1 MTLLT
6 GATGYIGGR
15 LLRKFEEDGRPV
27 RCLARHPEKLG
38 TTKASTEVVQGDCL
52 DEASLDRA
60 LADVE
65 SAYYLVHSMAGS
77 ASFVE
82 ADRRAAANFGRAAA
96 RAGVRRI
103 IYLGGL
109 ADTADV
115 LSTHLKSRAETGEI
129 LRASGVPVIEFR
141 ASVVIGAGS
150 LSFKMI
156 QALVERLPV
165 MVCPRW
171 VETRTQPIA
180 IRDVVAYLAGALE
193 LPHDSGRVFEIGGA
207 DVVSYGGMMR
217 EYARQRGLRRV
228 LLPVPVLTPH
238 LSGLWLALVTPSQA
252 RVGRALVEGLK
263 NSTIVK
269 SSDARETFSV
279 QPTSLEIALKEAIVE
294 GIAARL
300 RIDTRTTI
308 VAVTP
313 ARAFAPI
320 RRIGGASGWYFL
332 NLLWRI
338 RGWMDGWMGGVGMRR
353 GRVDPDVCGTGDV
366 IDGWTVEAFEPD
378 RRLRLSSDWKL
389 PGRGWL
395 EFAVTSLDDE
405 QRSQIRQTAAFDPRG
420 LLGRA
425 YWYALV
431 PIHSL
436 LFRGLLDRIARRAL
450 SQSQAAELGA
460 PLDSEPIVTTRL

>member
-27 RCLARHPEKLG
+27 RCLARHPEKLA
-38 TTKASTEVVQGDCL
+38 TTQATTEVVQGDCL

-60 LADVE
+60 MAGVE
-65 SAYYLVHSMAGS
+65 TAYYLVHSMAGS

-82 ADRRAAANFGRAAA
+82 ADRRAAASFGRAAA
-96 RAGVRRI
+96 RAGVWRI
-103 IYLGGL
+103 IYHGGL
-109 ADTADV
+109 ADASGD
-115 LSTHLKSRAETGEI
+115 LSTHLKSRAETGDI
-129 LRASGVPVIEFR
+129 LRASRVPVLEFR

-150 LSFKMI
+150 LSFQMI
-156 QALVERLPV
+156 QALVERLPI
-165 MVCPRW
+165 MICPRW

-180 IRDVVAYLAGALE
+180 IRDVVAYLAAALE
-193 LPHDSGRVFEIGGA
+193 RPHESSRVFEIGGA

-217 EYARQRGLRRV
+217 EYAKLRGLRRL

-252 RVGRALVEGLK
+252 RVGRALVEGLR
-263 NSTIVK
+263 NSTIVR
-269 SSDARETFSV
+269 STDAREAFAV
-279 QPTSLEIALKEAIVE
+279 EPTSLTTALRDAIEE
-294 GIAARL
+294 GIADRL
-300 RIDTRTTI
+300 RIDTRTTV
-308 VAVTP
+308 VAVPP
-313 ARAFAPI
+313 ARAFAPV

-338 RGWMDGWMGGVGMRR
+338 RGWVDGWMGGVGMRR

-395 EFAVTSLDDE
+395 EFEVTSLDDG

-431 PIHSL
+431 PVHSL
-436 LFRGLLDRIARRAL
+436 LFRGLLERIARRAL
-450 SQSQAAELGA
+450 RDGQLAVVPAHTMHKS
-460 PLDSEPIVTTRL
+460 V